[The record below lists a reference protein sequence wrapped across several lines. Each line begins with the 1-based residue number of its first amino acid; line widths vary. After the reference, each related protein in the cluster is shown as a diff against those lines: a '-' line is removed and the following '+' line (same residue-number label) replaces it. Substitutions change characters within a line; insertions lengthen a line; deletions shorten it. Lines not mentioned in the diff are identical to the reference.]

1 MGPGVRLAA
10 VRLLPTWIA
19 FVGAAASVFPQLP
32 SVKVY
37 SELQRIDASG
47 KVVSADRPRRAG
59 VGPREILS
67 PALARNA
74 HAVFHIA
81 VTVPAGVDFTLYVGQ
96 NPDGFLGVTLYKEV
110 YLKRGAEWI
119 PDGLEPVKLPY
130 TGRLPDADRPMLEQ
144 TTVSFLMDLW
154 VPPGTEVR
162 RTKVEPE
169 IWVDGQW
176 INYPMEVRIVSATV
190 PEHKDS
196 GVPLATVEQPSDSA
210 ARAALRSYLCGA
222 TPGDYATRGNIRWM
236 LLRDAL
242 QDMAL
247 ARSLESPP
255 GARLLPELLKLAG
268 SGDAAKWCQAP
279 VFPEDLG
286 PEWYLRLRDALYR
299 MVE

>member
-1 MGPGVRLAA
+1 MRPVSARLCRACVA
-10 VRLLPTWIA
+10 M
-19 FVGAAASVFPQLP
+19 VGSALTAGAQLP

-37 SELQRIDASG
+37 SELQRIDIAG
-47 KVVSADRPRRAG
+47 NVVSADKPRRADLR
-59 VGPREILS
+59 PREILS

-74 HAVFHIA
+74 HAAFHVA
-81 VTVPAGVDFTLYVGQ
+81 VSVPPGVNYSLYVGQ
-96 NPDGFLGVTLYKEV
+96 NPEGYLGVTVYKEIYV
-110 YLKRGAEWI
+110 KRGAEWI

-130 TGRLPDADRPMLEQ
+130 SGRLPDPDKPVLEQ
-144 TTVSFLMDLW
+144 STVSFLMDLW
-154 VPPGTEVR
+154 VPPDAEVM

-169 IWVDGQW
+169 VRVEGQW
-176 INYPMEVRIVSATV
+176 MVYPMEVRIVAATV
-190 PEHKDS
+190 PERKDS
-196 GVPLATVEQPSDSA
+196 GVPLPPVEQPSDAA
-210 ARAALRSYLCGA
+210 ARAALRSYLCGVA
-222 TPGDYATRGNIRWM
+222 PGDYAARGGLRWI

-268 SGDAAKWCQAP
+268 PGDPAKWCQAP

>member
-1 MGPGVRLAA
+1 MTAA
-10 VRLLPTWIA
+10 ARLLPAWIA
-19 FVGAAASVFPQLP
+19 FVGAAASLHAQLP

-37 SELQRIDASG
+37 SELQRIGPSG
-47 KVVSADRPRRAG
+47 QVVSADRPRRAD
-59 VGPREILS
+59 VRPREILS

-74 HAVFHIA
+74 HAAFHIA
-81 VTVPAGVDFTLYVGQ
+81 VTVPPGAAFSLYVGQ
-96 NPDGFLGVTLYKEV
+96 NPEGYLGVGVYKEV

-130 TGRLPDADRPMLEQ
+130 TGRLPDADRPILEQ
-144 TTVSFLMDLW
+144 NTVTFLMDLW
-154 VPPGTEVR
+154 VPPDAEVR

-169 IWVDGQW
+169 VWVDGQW
-176 INYPMEVRIVSATV
+176 LVYPMEVRIVAATV
-190 PEHKDS
+190 PEHKQS
-196 GVPLATVEQPSDSA
+196 GVPLPSVEQPSDSA

-222 TPGDYATRGNIRWM
+222 PPGDYAPRGSLRWI

-255 GARLLPELLKLAG
+255 GARLLPELWKLAG
-268 SGDAAKWCQAP
+268 AGGGGRWCQAP